1 MYHAE
6 SVDRHIYFANVAL
19 ETECEQILNENEE
32 LNHIFK
38 MCQNHANILRIQE
51 QVWIDSPFQL

>member
-19 ETECEQILNENEE
+19 ETGCEEILNENEE
-32 LNHIFK
+32 FNHIFK
-38 MCQNHANILRIQE
+38 MHQDHASIVRLQE
-51 QVWIDSPFQL
+51 